1 MTLPNAIKQL
11 SKFQN
16 LNLSPVKQNVVS
28 SIRMDLFP
36 VMDDQNWIRVGYFAV
51 FVAHDDP
58 KNNYGNSWVP
68 DYCHHIAFGVRNV
81 QHRCCPCFDVPIQF
95 KRDLVTVGFEHLL
108 IIFFTQEYLINQLR
122 GCVSGMHDPD
132 TMEFGSI
139 NSFNQGLYLEMK
151 NCGSLAI

>member
-1 MTLPNAIKQL
+1 
-11 SKFQN
+11 
-16 LNLSPVKQNVVS
+16 
-28 SIRMDLFP
+28 MDLFP

-81 QHRCCPCFDVPIQF
+81 QHR
-95 KRDLVTVGFEHLL
+95 
-108 IIFFTQEYLINQLR
+108 
-122 GCVSGMHDPD
+122 GCASGMHDPD

-139 NSFNQGLYLEMK
+139 NSFNQDTK
-151 NCGSLAI
+151 NDVTLSKKGNRNEEKERILKQAQPNSGAKRAEGAKGGVKHEGAETVTRAKLATRPVRDPTEAQAKPAGSAGRAIRTR